1 MAIFHAAI
9 KVFSRGKGQSAVA
22 AAAYRGGLLLSDV
35 ITGQQHDYRR
45 RSGVVETFCLAPP
58 DAPDWALVPGELWPV
73 AEAAERRK
81 DATVAREFELSLPH
95 ELSDEQRAHL
105 AFSIAEALVDR
116 YQFAIQ
122 ASIHSPGTPDGL
134 NHHVHLL
141 ASTRRIGPDGFGEKT
156 RELDGGVSGKVQVQW
171 VREMVAETTNAH
183 LEAAGLTVTIDHRSL
198 AEQARAASDRGNEL
212 QAAALSRE
220 PTKHLGKAAT
230 ALSRKGMGSRLVAE
244 NDAIEAGNVEHLDHL
259 TMQAGHEGRAVPMR
273 PSVGHGPGGRP
284 PSIQGLAPGLAIRG
298 VSGMRLPQVLGP
310 QHEATEGQRAVSLAE
325 RVSDALRDLQD
336 IARARA
342 DLSIQRI
349 RAGLEWVQAEL
360 ARAGETVPLRQ
371 WITKAVLQVR
381 ALRAAI
387 LGRALRLVS
396 LGRAERL
403 CHVAQH
409 EWERFNTDYPIGTN
423 GYSRPEWTQR
433 RERRL
438 AALEQRTTE
447 LEKAR
452 LRGSAEALAE
462 VDADI
467 LRKAEELEAMPS
479 PPQFFL
485 ERQVAPSVAADSPV
499 PVLKPRSPSL
509 H

>member
-1 MAIFHAAI
+1 MAIFHTAV
-9 KVFSRGKGQSAVA
+9 KTFSRGKGQSAVA

-58 DAPDWALVPGELWPV
+58 DTPDWALVPGELWAV

-105 AFSIAEALVDR
+105 AFAIAEALVNR
-116 YQFAIQ
+116 YQFAVQ
-122 ASIHSPGTPDGL
+122 ASIHCPGTPDGL

-171 VREMVAETTNAH
+171 VREMVAEATNAH

-198 AEQARAASDRGNEL
+198 AEQARAAADRGDEL
-212 QAAALSRE
+212 QAMALSRE

-230 ALSRKGMGSRLVAE
+230 ALSRKGMDSRLVAE
-244 NDAIEAGNVEHLDHL
+244 NDAIEAGNAEHLDHL
-259 TMQAGHEGRAVPMR
+259 TLQAGREGRSVPMSA
-273 PSVGHGPGGRP
+273 SVGHGLGGRP
-284 PSIQGLAPGLAIRG
+284 ASMQGLAPGLAIRG
-298 VSGMRLPQVLGP
+298 VSGMRLSQVLGR
-310 QHEATEGQRAVSLAE
+310 QHEATHGQRPVSLAE
-325 RVSDALRDLQD
+325 RLAQALRDLQD

-342 DLSIQRI
+342 DLSTQRI
-349 RAGLEWVQAEL
+349 HAGLQWAHAEL
-360 ARAGETVPLRQ
+360 AKAGETVPLRQ

-403 CHVAQH
+403 HHLAQH
-409 EWERFNTDYPIGTN
+409 EWERFNTDYPMGTN

-467 LRKAEELEAMPS
+467 LRKAVELEGLPS
-479 PPQFFL
+479 PSQFVL
-485 ERQVAPSVAADSPV
+485 ERQAIPPAAADGPV
-499 PVLKPRSPSL
+499 PVLKPRPPTL

>member
-1 MAIFHAAI
+1 MAIFHTSI
-9 KVFSRGKGQSAVA
+9 KTFSRGKGQSAVA
-22 AAAYRGGLLLSDV
+22 AAAYRGGLLLSDFA
-35 ITGQQHDYRR
+35 TGQQHDYRR

-58 DAPDWALVPGELWPV
+58 DAPDWALVPGELWAV

-95 ELSDEQRAHL
+95 ELSGEQRAHL

-198 AEQARAASDRGNEL
+198 AEQARAASDRGDEL
-212 QAAALSRE
+212 QAVALSRE

-230 ALSRKGMGSRLVAE
+230 ALSRKGMDSRLVAE
-244 NDAIEAGNVEHLDHL
+244 NDAIEVGNAEHLDHF
-259 TMQAGHEGRAVPMR
+259 TIQAGREGRAVPM
-273 PSVGHGPGGRP
+273 PASLGHGPRGRP
-284 PSIQGLAPGLAIRG
+284 PSMQGLAPGLEIRG
-298 VSGMRLPQVLGP
+298 VSGMRLPQVLGH
-310 QHEATEGQRAVSLAE
+310 QREATEGQRPISLAE
-325 RVSDALRDLQD
+325 RVAQALRELQD

-342 DLSIQRI
+342 DLSTQRI
-349 RAGLEWVQAEL
+349 RAGLEWAQVEL
-360 ARAGETVPLRQ
+360 ARVGETVPLRQ

-403 CHVAQH
+403 HHLAQH
-409 EWERFNTDYPIGTN
+409 EWERFNTDYPMGTN

-462 VDADI
+462 VDTDI
-467 LRKAEELEAMPS
+467 LRKAVELEGLPS
-479 PPQFFL
+479 PSQFVL
-485 ERQVAPSVAADSPV
+485 ERQAIPPVAVDGLV
-499 PVLKPRSPSL
+499 PVLKPRPPTL